1 MFEFSLQASEGA
13 ARSGVFET
21 PHGDVLTPTFMPVG
35 TQGTVKMLTSRQ
47 VRAAGARA
55 RRIGLARRRHGDR
68 RGDGARGLRSD
79 RRRGR
84 PAASPASPARC
95 SALWH
100 LDYPSYLSII
110 RASASTVEPVRA
122 TLGSLAYRY
131 VYRRT
136 SIARIGVD
144 LKQLEA
150 FLAVATHRSFSRAAG
165 ALQLTQPSVTA
176 RIQSLERDLGEPVF
190 QRNGRGVSLT
200 EVGESFLPHAQR
212 VLKALHDGHDAVQ
225 SLRQGDTGT
234 LRLGAAPTFSTYV
247 LPELL
252 TTFRSRYPGMEVS
265 VRTEYSDQIVQMVLA
280 DEVQMGLERTITHPE
295 VVTIPLYED
304 EVVLVA
310 SGKDEFAARSSVGV
324 EEIGEHRLIMFN
336 RGSSYYTLV
345 GDALRQAGVSVSP
358 AMELDNMEAAKKM
371 VEEGLGIAILPMVAV
386 SSELERGDLRQVQVV
401 GLKMPRRQIALIYRR
416 GRPLSRAARAFI
428 ELLEQ
433 RYGVQ
438 ALGGAGDSG
447 C

>member
-1 MFEFSLQASEGA
+1 M
-13 ARSGVFET
+13 
-21 PHGDVLTPTFMPVG
+21 
-35 TQGTVKMLTSRQ
+35 
-47 VRAAGARA
+47 
-55 RRIGLARRRHGDR
+55 
-68 RGDGARGLRSD
+68 
-79 RRRGR
+79 
-84 PAASPASPARC
+84 
-95 SALWH
+95 
-100 LDYPSYLSII
+100 
-110 RASASTVEPVRA
+110 
-122 TLGSLAYRY
+122 
-131 VYRRT
+131 
-136 SIARIGVD
+136 D

-165 ALQLTQPSVTA
+165 ALHLTQPSVTA

-225 SLRQGDTGT
+225 SIRQGEKGT

-304 EVVLVA
+304 EVALVA

-324 EEIGEHRLIMFN
+324 DEIGERRLIMFN
-336 RGSSYYTLV
+336 RGSSYYTLI

-371 VEEGLGIAILPMVAV
+371 VEEGLGIAILPMVAI
-386 SSELERGDLRQVQVV
+386 SSELERGELHQVHVV

-438 ALGGAGDSG
+438 ALDGAGDSG
-447 C
+447 G